1 MGGHMEEMSRLRE
14 EVSPGGDIESEVCV
28 CVCTRRG
35 CSKRSETGTGHTR
48 SMSVH
53 IWVFFLTVSVS
64 LNDMVTGRESEYERE
79 RERDGRVKNVV
90 PITHKDAFVLWPE
103 PSLSLTH
110 THTATHG
117 VMELHPFSHLTYGF
131 SGEGSC
137 GDLKKKQ
144 LARH

>member
-1 MGGHMEEMSRLRE
+1 MR
-14 EVSPGGDIESEVCV
+14 
-28 CVCTRRG
+28 
-35 CSKRSETGTGHTR
+35 
-48 SMSVH
+48 
-53 IWVFFLTVSVS
+53 
-64 LNDMVTGRESEYERE
+64 ERE
-79 RERDGRVKNVV
+79 RERREGEKCGSNHSQRCFCSV
-90 PITHKDAFVLWPE
+90 AGAL
-103 PSLSLTH
+103 SLSH